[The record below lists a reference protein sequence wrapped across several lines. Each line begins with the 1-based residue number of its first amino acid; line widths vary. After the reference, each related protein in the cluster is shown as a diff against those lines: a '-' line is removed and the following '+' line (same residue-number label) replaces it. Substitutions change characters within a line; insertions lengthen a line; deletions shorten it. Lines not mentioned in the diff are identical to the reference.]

1 MGYNIVSID
10 DPQPASTFPIRHLQI
25 KTRSDFFFGI
35 SCHLLLSFFCAR
47 SNNPY
52 FTLASLDFYD
62 FDFHVDATHNNM
74 YKNVDVD
81 IYE

>member
-25 KTRSDFFFGI
+25 ETRSDFFFGI
-35 SCHLLLSFFCAR
+35 SCHLLLSFFFVQ